1 MSLKRPI
8 DYGLEKLNGLMS
20 DIINLAEKALKISIE
35 SILKRMDNVED
46 VRKLSD
52 QLLFMMDEASE
63 LAVQLIARF
72 QPVASDL
79 REIKSAI
86 QASYDFSRIGRYAAN
101 IAEIAKMIPVGGCD
115 FTSIRELSQIVLEMV
130 KNAGKAYLNKDLK
143 KADDVRSRD
152 DQVDKLYAENIKY
165 LIQMGGKID
174 TACLSSITLILRCLE
189 RLADHACYIA
199 DATSYIITGR
209 KY

>member
-8 DYGLEKLNGLMS
+8 DYGLEKLNGM
-20 DIINLAEKALKISIE
+20 INDMIDLAGKTLEISIE
-35 SILKRMDNVED
+35 SILTRTDNVEE

-52 QLLFMMDEASE
+52 QLIFMMDEASE

-86 QASYDFSRIGRYAAN
+86 QISYDFSRIGRYAAN
-101 IAEIAKMIPVGGCD
+101 IAEIARMIPEEGCD
-115 FTSIRELSQIVLEMV
+115 FTSVRELSRIVLEMV
-130 KNAGKAYLNKDLK
+130 KEAGKAYLNKDLK
-143 KADDVRSRD
+143 KADELRSMD
-152 DQVDKLYAENIKY
+152 DQVDKLYAESMKH
-165 LIQMGGKID
+165 LIQMGGKIN
-174 TACLSSITLILRCLE
+174 TACLLSIALILRYLE
-189 RLADHACYIA
+189 RIADHACYIA
-199 DATSYIITGR
+199 DATSYMITGR

>member
-8 DYGLEKLNGLMS
+8 DYGLEKLNGM
-20 DIINLAEKALKISIE
+20 INDMIDLAGKTLEISIE
-35 SILKRMDNVED
+35 SILTRTDNVEE

-52 QLLFMMDEASE
+52 QLIFMMDEASE

-86 QASYDFSRIGRYAAN
+86 QISYDFSRIGRYAAN
-101 IAEIAKMIPVGGCD
+101 IAEIARMIPEEGCD
-115 FTSIRELSQIVLEMV
+115 FTSVRELSRIVLEMV
-130 KNAGKAYLNKDLK
+130 REAGKAYLNKDLK
-143 KADDVRSRD
+143 KADELRSMD
-152 DQVDKLYAENIKY
+152 DQVDKLYAESMKH
-165 LIQMGGKID
+165 LIQMGGKIN
-174 TACLSSITLILRCLE
+174 TACLLSIALILRYLE
-189 RLADHACYIA
+189 RIADHACYIA
-199 DATSYIITGR
+199 DATSYMITGR

>member
-20 DIINLAEKALKISIE
+20 DIINLAEKALNISIE
-35 SILKRMDNVED
+35 SILTRMDKVEE

-52 QLLFMMDEASE
+52 QLLFMMDEANE

-79 REIKSAI
+79 RGIKSAI
-86 QASYDFSRIGRYAAN
+86 QVSYDFSRIGRYAAN
-101 IAEIAKMIPVGGCD
+101 IAEIAKMIPEGGCD
-115 FTSIRELSQIVLEMV
+115 FTSIKELSQIVLKMV
-130 KNAGKAYLNKDLK
+130 NDAGEAYLNKDLK
-143 KADDVRSRD
+143 KADDVRGRD

-174 TACLSSITLILRCLE
+174 TACLLSIALIIRYLE
-189 RLADHACYIA
+189 RIADHACYIA